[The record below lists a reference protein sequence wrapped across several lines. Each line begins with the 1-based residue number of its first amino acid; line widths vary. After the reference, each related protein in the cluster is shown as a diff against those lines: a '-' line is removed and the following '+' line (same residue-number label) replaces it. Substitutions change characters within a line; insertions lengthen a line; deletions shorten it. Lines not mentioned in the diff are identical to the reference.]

1 MGRILTSLCI
11 VIACCLSFASSMAG
25 DVAQIG
31 VIVDYSPPGASLYLE
46 RAGVKQPVRIATVVQ
61 AGDKIEL
68 PASAAVTVELAD
80 SRRLNPTGPGTWEA
94 PDAPALGSIA
104 TFFHRVAL
112 VMEPDYRL
120 TASAITRDVKLC
132 KPAPIRVLV
141 LPEGARVMAGE
152 RGLSLEWKG
161 GCPPYRL
168 ELTSDHGVLGV
179 QSDLKTSEYRF
190 EHVTLNPGAYAVSI
204 SDRAGTSVTV
214 PFTARSE
221 RPAWPDALTS
231 DTTHLGTVARALWL
245 ADVDQGVWR
254 LDSGELL
261 LPLRRQHDPL
271 AEAVWANILAQAAAD
286 PSAAR

>member
-1 MGRILTSLCI
+1 MRRILTALS
-11 VIACCLSFASSMAG
+11 VVTACCLRFASSMAG
-25 DVAQIG
+25 DDAQIG

-120 TASAITRDVKLC
+120 TASAITRDVKWC
-132 KPAPIRVLV
+132 KPAPILVPV
-141 LPEGARVMAGE
+141 LPEGAQVLAGE
-152 RGLSLEWKG
+152 RGLSLAWKG
-161 GCPPYRL
+161 GCPPYRV
-168 ELTSDHGVLGV
+168 EVTSDHGTLGV
-179 QSDLKTSEYRF
+179 QSGLKMPDYRF
-190 EHVTLNPGAYAVSI
+190 EHVALDAGAYSVSI
-204 SDRAGTSVTV
+204 TDRAGTSVTV
-214 PFTARSE
+214 PFAARID
-221 RPAWPDALTS
+221 RPAWPDALATDTS
-231 DTTHLGTVARALWL
+231 HLGTVARAVWL
-245 ADVDQGVWR
+245 ADVGHGVWR

-261 LPLRRQHDPL
+261 LPLRRQHDRL
-271 AEAVWANILAQAAAD
+271 AEAVWASILAQAD
-286 PSAAR
+286 TDQPGTR